1 MVSPKAPMLGLSYG
15 LGSVHRQKYVDSLM
29 TTQSSF
35 KLRNHSY
42 SNEKLTVLI
51 ISVGYFCNHIFD
63 IVNLQC
69 HLSSKSSWID
79 CSVQYLDVDHLAEMI
94 SRLFKVEEI
103 SGIEKLKTPKKP
115 KQSRTQPCGWDAKDA
130 KIILPSQFI
139 IIFENILPI
148 LLEILIF
155 IAPFLSISNQC

>member
-15 LGSVHRQKYVDSLM
+15 PGSVHRQKYIDSLM
-29 TTQSSF
+29 TTQSPF

-79 CSVQYLDVDHLAEMI
+79 CSVQSLDVDHLAEMI

-103 SGIEKLKTPKKP
+103 WCIDKLKTPKKP
-115 KQSRTQPCGWDAKDA
+115 KYTLAVYNYIWKYSTNSAG
-130 KIILPSQFI
+130 
-139 IIFENILPI
+139 NIN
-148 LLEILIF
+148 F
-155 IAPFLSISNQC
+155 NAPFLSISN